1 MKKHML
7 KETNDMR
14 RLMNL
19 PLLKEDFEE
28 TGVMGVDAPESAG
41 ALDKDEEDHGDVVN
55 EATMEEKDAYCQKEF
70 GKDYKDCDDKQ
81 KAQCDKECIAN
92 SLQKSLEKG
101 IQTKTKGSDIDMV
114 VEDSEGEETYNYG
127 EDEGADEHREDEM
140 EDELHHDKEDMAPHD
155 RIKAI
160 EDHLDALKKDM
171 GYDEDHEDR
180 DEEGTHFAEGK
191 RYSKVLNSL
200 TESQYRKLKR
210 FINEGPTASINV
222 DVEKSSIKVTDG
234 NGKTLYEG
242 KAWMQ
247 PNEPIKARFDA
258 NEIMTITIPGLMCE
272 SAMFNSSLDGG
283 KKMPAKCNGDK
294 IMFNVSHFGT
304 EKLENEILTIKG
316 NVDGGTTQLKLN
328 MIGSSVK
335 PLKVA

>member
-19 PLLKEDFEE
+19 PLIKEDFEE

-55 EATMEEKDAYCQKEF
+55 EASMEEKDAYCQKEF
-70 GKDYKDCDDKQ
+70 GKDYADCTDKQ
-81 KAQCDKECIAN
+81 KEQCDENCGKAMN
-92 SLQKSLEKG
+92 
-101 IQTKTKGSDIDMV
+101 
-114 VEDSEGEETYNYG
+114 EDSEGEETYNYG

-140 EDELHHDKEDMAPHD
+140 EDELHHDEEDMAPHD

-191 RYSKVLNSL
+191 RYSKVLNTL

-210 FINEGPTASINV
+210 FI
-222 DVEKSSIKVTDG
+222 K
-234 NGKTLYEG
+234 
-242 KAWMQ
+242 
-247 PNEPIKARFDA
+247 
-258 NEIMTITIPGLMCE
+258 
-272 SAMFNSSLDGG
+272 
-283 KKMPAKCNGDK
+283 
-294 IMFNVSHFGT
+294 
-304 EKLENEILTIKG
+304 
-316 NVDGGTTQLKLN
+316 
-328 MIGSSVK
+328 
-335 PLKVA
+335 